1 MIAMRMSV
9 VIPAHNEE
17 AVLPRLLSVLRADAT
32 LSVVVSA
39 NACTDNT
46 VAVARAVGGDA
57 VRVVATHIPSKTVA
71 LNAGDVAAGDL
82 FPRAYVDADV
92 IVSASTLRALAD
104 ALTGVDGPFVAAPRL
119 RVDTSASSWPARA
132 HYRIWA
138 LSDFRLAGHV
148 GSGIYAVTEEGRAR
162 FGAFPDVI
170 ADDRYVQ
177 QLFSPAERITVD
189 AEFVVRA
196 PATLRAHMRR
206 ATRIA
211 AGNRQLLRRGEV
223 ARAAGTRSADLVAAA
238 APPAIPRS
246 TAYRNLLGRVAVRPH
261 LWPSFL
267 IYCVGYGVP
276 LLLATLSERRGS
288 QTGWNRDETSRA

>member
-1 MIAMRMSV
+1 MRMSV

-17 AVLPRLLSVLRADAT
+17 TVLPRLLTELRADAT

-39 NACTDNT
+39 NACTDDT
-46 VAVARAVGGDA
+46 VAVARAVGGDT
-57 VRVVATHIPSKTVA
+57 VQVIATETPSKTVA

-92 IVSASTLRALAD
+92 IVSVATLRALAD
-104 ALTGVDGPFVAAPRL
+104 ALAGREGPFVAAPRL

-148 GSGIYAVTEEGRAR
+148 GSGIYAVTAEGRAR

-196 PATLRAHMRR
+196 PATLRAHIRR

-211 AGNRQLLRRGEV
+211 AGNRQLVRRAEV
-223 ARAAGTRSADLVAAA
+223 ARAAGTRSAHLVAAA
-238 APPAIPRS
+238 APPASSRA
-246 TAYRNLLGRVAVRPH
+246 TGYLNLIGRVAVRPH
-261 LWPSFL
+261 LWPAFL
-267 IYCVGYGVP
+267 VYCVGYGIP
-276 LLLATLSERRGS
+276 LLLATRSERRG
-288 QTGWNRDETSRA
+288 QLPGWNRDETSRA